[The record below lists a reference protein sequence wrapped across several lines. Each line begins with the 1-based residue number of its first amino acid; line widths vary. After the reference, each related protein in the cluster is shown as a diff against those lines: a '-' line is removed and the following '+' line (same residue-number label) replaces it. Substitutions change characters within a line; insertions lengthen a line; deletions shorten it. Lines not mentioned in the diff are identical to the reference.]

1 MSIKISEDE
10 LDLATNE
17 FTKTYKAFE
26 KAAKN
31 LMAIMDSMIKE
42 SDQGIHSFFE
52 GQQQIHEFIIQMIDD
67 NGRMGEKSIGI
78 KCEAGKA
85 QE

>member
-17 FTKTYKAFE
+17 FVKTYKEFE

-31 LMAIMDSMIKE
+31 LMTIMDSMIQASE
-42 SDQGIHSFFE
+42 QGIHSFFE
-52 GQQQIHEFIIQMIDD
+52 GQQQIHEFIIQMMDD
-67 NGRMGEKSIGI
+67 DGRIGEKSIGI
-78 KCEAGKA
+78 KCEAEKP
-85 QE
+85 QD